1 MLTLFLSSNFLNAI
15 LPGRFGGMNEI
26 LINITCVGH
35 AFHKGGYGYP

>member
-15 LPGRFGGMNEI
+15 LPGRFGGM
-26 LINITCVGH
+26 INITCVGH